1 MNINV
6 LQYTNNKMKC
16 KKMALN
22 AAEKPG
28 FWKEWAPAALNAAEK
43 GGFWQEWEPQHR
55 KHRERRLRHS
65 R

>member
-1 MNINV
+1 M
-6 LQYTNNKMKC
+6 Q

-55 KHRERRLRHS
+55 KHRERRLRHL